1 MSKKQKKVKAERT
14 PTKHQLSKW
23 QRHRRTNRIII
34 IAASVFLAGI
44 LGYVGHGYYNG
55 AIKPFREIVINV
67 NDTSFNM
74 GYYVDMLDAQ
84 TKDLQPNEFYAEL
97 VASRIE
103 QAELIRQGANDLG
116 IHVEKGEVSEKIK
129 DNKLPTSKIY
139 QDMVTVELL
148 ADRLLDYF
156 GSQLPDKMEQ
166 VNVRL
171 MLVEGREVANNVLSQ
186 LEAGGDFATL
196 LEEFS
201 PDPQAG
207 GDLGWVPEEF
217 LPSIIADT
225 IPDTESGEIKII
237 YDNSLTKNVGYW
249 LIKVTDK
256 DEEKGIYA
264 HVMLLGSEEEA
275 EELKA
280 RLDDGEDFAQL
291 AKQYSQHESKDTGGD
306 LGWIKEGDLGSKAF
320 DEVAFNLELN
330 KVSSPVKD
338 NVSTQGGHWVVEV
351 LDKGEQELSEKV
363 KQTLEREDFDDWF
376 SMQEEIST
384 VDNYL
389 DEAKMSWAVL
399 KVLQRR

>member
-1 MSKKQKKVKAERT
+1 MSKKQKKVKAAQ
-14 PTKHQLSKW
+14 PLTKHQLSKW
-23 QRHRRTNRIII
+23 QRQRRTNRIIVI
-34 IAASVFLAGI
+34 TAAVFLAGI
-44 LGYVGHGYYNG
+44 LGYVGHGYYND
-55 AIKPFREIVINV
+55 AIKPFREIVIKV

-84 TKDLQPNEFYAEL
+84 TKQVQPNEFYAEL
-97 VASRIE
+97 VANRIE

-116 IHVEKGEVSEKIK
+116 IHVEKEEVNKKIK
-129 DNKLPTSKIY
+129 ENKLPTSKIY
-139 QDMVTVELL
+139 RDIVTVELL

-171 MLVEGREVANNVLSQ
+171 MLVENREVANNVLSQ
-186 LEAGGDFATL
+186 LEAGGNFDAL

-207 GDLGWVPEEF
+207 GDLGWVPAEF
-217 LPSIIADT
+217 LPAIIADA
-225 IPDTESGEIKII
+225 IPDTESEEIKII

-249 LIKVTDK
+249 LIKVTEK
-256 DEEKGIYA
+256 DDEKGIYV
-264 HVMLLGSEEEA
+264 HVMLLGSEKEA
-275 EELKA
+275 EEVKA

-291 AKQYSQHESKDTGGD
+291 AQQYSQHESKDEGGD
-306 LGWIKEGDLGSKAF
+306 LGWIKEGEMGSKAF
-320 DEVAFNLELN
+320 DEIAFNLELN

-384 VDNYL
+384 VDSYL
-389 DEAKMSWAVL
+389 DEEKMSWAVQE
-399 KVLQRR
+399 VLQRR